1 MHFQFFYVNIFY
13 NNINSINCKGGFS
26 IQDEEKLIFVKS
38 DILFNEEL
46 FEALRKKVTTLTNDE
61 IHNFMYF
68 NYNSNTEL
76 YPDITIAILMTIT
89 DTSDFSPHPTEI
101 IKDIR
106 KSDFILMS
114 FKTLKQFLSL

>member
-1 MHFQFFYVNIFY
+1 MQN
-13 NNINSINCKGGFS
+13 
-26 IQDEEKLIFVKS
+26 EEKLIFVQS
-38 DILFNEEL
+38 DMLLNEDL
-46 FEALRKKVTTLTNDE
+46 FEALRKKVATLTNDE

-89 DTSDFSPHPTEI
+89 GTSEFSPHPTEI

-106 KSDFILMS
+106 KHDFILMS
-114 FKTLKQFLSL
+114 FKVLKQFLSL